1 MAVILSFS
9 TPDPAPLIAELRRS
23 GLLTAEPPRDVNSGR
38 GLQATWPEGYL
49 GRGESSVLAR
59 MPDWSQVVLDLQS
72 QVVQLTLPRLLSMAD
87 PRALCQS
94 GGTLASS
101 AAAASMHE
109 VRGTLPVGH
118 APHMDDTSFR
128 V

>member
-1 MAVILSFS
+1 M
-9 TPDPAPLIAELRRS
+9 TRS
-23 GLLTAEPPRDVNSGR
+23 C
-38 GLQATWPEGYL
+38 
-49 GRGESSVLAR
+49 
-59 MPDWSQVVLDLQS
+59 
-72 QVVQLTLPRLLSMAD
+72 

-128 V
+128 VAHESTHRTGKSQG